1 MRKATFAMTA
11 PTLLGCLLL
20 AGCHSA
26 PATVDEAAA
35 APPKTPVVN
44 EPDLNLVKVDR
55 PERFALVSAE
65 KRVDRPE
72 IHATGSVTPDVER
85 SVPVVSL
92 ASGRVVEIHGK
103 LGDDVKKG
111 QLLLKVLSND
121 VATATQTY
129 RQANAD
135 EALAR
140 KQLDRTKL
148 LYDHGA
154 VSLNELQVAEGTE
167 EKAKVG
173 LSVAAQLLRTLGG
186 DPDSGAAIVTIDA
199 PETGTIVEQ
208 NVVLSSTV
216 RTDNQQPLFTIAD
229 LSRVWV
235 LCDVYENDLPS
246 VKVGD
251 IADVQLNAY
260 PDLVLHGRISNIGK
274 VLDPNLRTAKVR
286 IEMPNPG
293 VMRSGMFV
301 TATFYGQKR
310 RSYASVPSSAIIHLH
325 DRDWVFLPD
334 VSGQFRRHEI
344 TGGKITG
351 NDQEVMAGLKPG
363 DKVVANALELNAE
376 SAQ

>member
-1 MRKATFAMTA
+1 MRKATVPMTGL
-11 PTLLGCLLL
+11 TFLGCLLL

-26 PATVDEAAA
+26 PKTIDEAAA
-35 APPKTPVVN
+35 APPKTPIVN
-44 EPDLNLVKVDR
+44 EPDLNVVKVDR
-55 PERFALVSAE
+55 PERFALVTAE
-65 KRVDRPE
+65 KRADRPE
-72 IHATGSVTPDVER
+72 IHATGSISPDVER

-121 VATATQTY
+121 ISNATQTY
-129 RQANAD
+129 QQAKAD
-135 EALAR
+135 EALAH
-140 KQLDRTKL
+140 KQLDRAKL
-148 LYDHGA
+148 LYEHGA

-173 LSVAAQLLRTLGG
+173 LTAAAQFLRTLGG
-186 DPDSGAAIVTIDA
+186 DPDSGTAMVNIEA
-199 PETGTIVEQ
+199 PETGTIIEQ
-208 NVVLSSTV
+208 NVVLSATV
-216 RTDNQQPLFTIAD
+216 RTDSQQPLFTIAD

-260 PDLVLHGRISNIGK
+260 PERVWHGRISNIGK

-301 TATFYGQKR
+301 TATFYGQQH
-310 RSYASVPSSAIIHLH
+310 RSYASIPSSAIIHLH
-325 DRDWVFLPD
+325 DRDWVFLPE
-334 VSGQFRRHEI
+334 SNGQFRRHEI

-351 NDQEVMAGLKPG
+351 NDQEVVAGLKPG
-363 DKVVANALELNAE
+363 EKVVANALDLNAE

>member
-1 MRKATFAMTA
+1 MRKATLPSTGLM
-11 PTLLGCLLL
+11 LLSCLLL

-26 PATVDEAAA
+26 PKAVDESAA

-44 EPDLNLVKVDR
+44 EPDLNVVKVDR
-55 PERFALVSAE
+55 PERFVLVTAE
-65 KRVDRPE
+65 KRVARPE

-103 LGDDVKKG
+103 LGDDVRKG

-121 VATATQTY
+121 ISNATQTY
-129 RQANAD
+129 QQAKAD

-140 KQLDRTKL
+140 KQLDRAKL
-148 LYDHGA
+148 LYEHGA

-167 EKAKVG
+167 EKAKVA
-173 LSVAAQLLRTLGG
+173 LAAAAQFLRTLGG
-186 DPDSGAAIVTIDA
+186 DPDSGAAIVNIQA
-199 PETGTIVEQ
+199 PETGTIIEQ
-208 NVVLSSTV
+208 NVVLSATV
-216 RTDNQQPLFTIAD
+216 RSDGPQPLFTIAD

-260 PDLVLHGRISNIGK
+260 PDRVFHGRISNIGK

-286 IEMPNPG
+286 IAMENPG
-293 VMRSGMFV
+293 IMRSGMFV
-301 TATFYGQKR
+301 TATFYGQQR
-310 RSYASVPSSAIIHLH
+310 RSYATVPSSAIIHLH

-334 VSGQFRRHEI
+334 GKGQFRRHEI

-351 NDQEVMAGLKPG
+351 NDQEVVAGLKPG